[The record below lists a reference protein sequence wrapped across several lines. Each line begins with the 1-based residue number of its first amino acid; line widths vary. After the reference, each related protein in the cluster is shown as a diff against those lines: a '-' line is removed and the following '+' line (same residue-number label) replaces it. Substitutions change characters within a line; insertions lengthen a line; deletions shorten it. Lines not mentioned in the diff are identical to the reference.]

1 MPNHAAPTYLVKNPR
16 RPVRTMRVS
25 PSITASGTQ
34 VLVDHH
40 TYLHHI
46 VGYFD
51 QPTNTATL
59 PIISIYDSATTNVS
73 GLSPVFTFQPMHEKN
88 KEFGSVFSVDLGR
101 ILMAKGVTVEVGAY
115 QESTGEMRVV
125 HD

>member
-1 MPNHAAPTYLVKNPR
+1 
-16 RPVRTMRVS
+16 MRIS
-25 PSITASGTQ
+25 PSITTSGTQ

-40 TYLHHI
+40 TYLQRI

-59 PIISIYDSATTNVS
+59 PIISIYDSATTDLT

-88 KEFGSVFSVDLGR
+88 KEFGSVFSIELGS
-101 ILMAKGVTVEVGAY
+101 ILMTKGVTVDVGTYA
-115 QESTGEMRVV
+115 ESTGEMRVV